1 MEIWVYALCVIPNIF
16 CEFYRSYLAKHNCFI
31 EFALEKFN
39 YMKVGRMKRKA
50 FKSAQVKK
58 GVQFFDLYFVE
69 DLFFF
74 FVPLSLH
81 LSLYLAS
88 TLIWFKNS
96 CSFYL
101 SLINTCGF
109 RVKLTNLRQAGCL
122 T

>member
-39 YMKVGRMKRKA
+39 YMKVGRMNRKA

-58 GVQFFDLYFVE
+58 GVQFFDIYFVE

-74 FVPLSLH
+74 FRPLVTPFVTIFGFNFNLVQELMFV
-81 LSLYLAS
+81 LSFPNKYM
-88 TLIWFKNS
+88 W
-96 CSFYL
+96 
-101 SLINTCGF
+101 
-109 RVKLTNLRQAGCL
+109 V
-122 T
+122 